1 VTQHWST
8 GFAAGPLRGLL
19 GILVILGIAV
29 ALSTARRR
37 INLRVVASAFALQI
51 TFAVLVL
58 WSSPGKRAISGLS
71 YGVSKLIGY
80 SKPGIEMIFGPL
92 AADKHSTI
100 FAIDVL
106 PIVIF
111 FSALMSTLY
120 YLGIMQ
126 IFLSAFGRFLRFVV
140 GTDPIESVYA
150 AACIL
155 VGQTEAPLVIRP
167 YLGRLTGPQIFTMMV
182 SGFASVAG
190 TLLAAYM
197 QMGIR
202 IEYLLAA
209 NFMAAPGGLLM
220 AKLIMPSDPSDPR
233 EDAFS
238 GKLDAHSKHTNIFMA
253 AAVGARDG
261 LIVAVNIGAIL
272 IAFVSLIAL
281 VNGIIGAA
289 GGWCG
294 VDGLTLQKILG
305 WIFSPLMALIGTPW
319 AEAQTAGGLF
329 GEKLVLNEFVAYISM
344 SHLTAPL
351 TAQSEAIVTF
361 ALCGFANF
369 SSIALVLGSL
379 GVLVPE
385 RAGEIARYG
394 LRAVA
399 AGSLSNLMSAAIAG
413 IVLSF

>member
-1 VTQHWST
+1 VIQHWST
-8 GFAAGPLRGLL
+8 GFANGPLRGLL
-19 GILVILGIAV
+19 GVAVILVLAV
-29 ALSTARRR
+29 ALSTRRR
-37 INLRVVASAFALQI
+37 HINLRIVALQI
-51 TFAVLVL
+51 AFGILVL
-58 WSSPGKRAISGLS
+58 WSSPGKQAIAGLS
-71 YGVSKLIGY
+71 RAVDRLIGY
-80 SKPGIEMIFGPL
+80 SRPGIEMIFGPL

-126 IFLSAFGRFLRFVV
+126 IFLTWFGRFLRFVV

-155 VGQTEAPLVIRP
+155 VGQTEAPLVVRP
-167 YLGRLTGPQIFTMMV
+167 YLGTLTGPQIFTMMV

-220 AKLIMPSDPSDPR
+220 AKIIMPADPAEPKV
-233 EDAFS
+233 DAFS
-238 GKLDAHSKHTNIFMA
+238 GKLTGHTRHANIFMA

-281 VNGIIGAA
+281 INGLIGGV
-289 GGWCG
+289 GGWFG
-294 VDGLTLQKILG
+294 IDGLTLQKILG

-329 GEKLVLNEFVAYISM
+329 GEKLVLNEFVAYISLA
-344 SHLTAPL
+344 HLTTPLSAP
-351 TAQSEAIVTF
+351 AEAIVTF

-413 IVLSF
+413 MVLSL

>member
-1 VTQHWST
+1 MIQHWWT
-8 GFAAGPLRGLL
+8 GFANSPLRGLV
-19 GILVILGIAV
+19 GIVVILGLAV

-37 INLRVVASAFALQI
+37 INLRIVASAFALQI
-51 TFAVLVL
+51 VFAILVL
-58 WSSPGKRAISGLS
+58 WTSPGKRALAGLS
-71 YGVSKLIGY
+71 EAVGRLIGY
-80 SKPGIEMIFGPL
+80 SRPGIEMIFGPL

-106 PIVIF
+106 PVIIF
-111 FSALMSTLY
+111 FSALMSVLY

-126 IFLSAFGRFLRFVV
+126 IFLSGFGRFLRWVV

-155 VGQTEAPLVIRP
+155 VGQTEAPLVVRP
-167 YLGRLTGPQIFTMMV
+167 YLTKLTGPQIFTMMV

-202 IEYLLAA
+202 MEYLLAA

-220 AKLIMPSDPSDPR
+220 AKIIMPGDPAAAQ
-233 EDAFS
+233 EDAFT
-238 GKLDAHSKHTNIFMA
+238 GKLTGHTRHTNIFMA

-281 VNGIIGAA
+281 INGIVGAVGA
-289 GGWCG
+289 WCG
-294 VDGLTLQKILG
+294 VDGLSLQKILG
-305 WIFSPLMALIGTPW
+305 WIFSPLMVLVGTPW
-319 AEAQTAGGLF
+319 TEAQIAGGLF
-329 GEKLVLNEFVAYISM
+329 GEKLVLNEFVAYISLT
-344 SHLTAPL
+344 HLTTPL
-351 TAQSEAIVTF
+351 SAQSEAIVTF

-413 IVLSF
+413 IVLSR

>member
-1 VTQHWST
+1 LV
-8 GFAAGPLRGLL
+8 
-19 GILVILGIAV
+19 GILVILGLAV

-37 INLRVVASAFALQI
+37 ISVRIVASAFALQI
-51 TFAVLVL
+51 AFAILVL
-58 WSSPGKRAISGLS
+58 WFPPGKRAIAGLS
-71 YGVSKLIGY
+71 YAVGKLIGY
-80 SKPGIEMIFGPL
+80 SRPGIEMIFGPL

-106 PIVIF
+106 PVVIF
-111 FSALMSTLY
+111 FSALMSVLY
-120 YLGIMQ
+120 YLGVMQ
-126 IFLSAFGRFLRFVV
+126 IFLSGFGRFLRFVI
-140 GTDPIESVYA
+140 GTDRIESVYA

-155 VGQTEAPLVIRP
+155 VGQTEAPLVVRP
-167 YLGRLTGPQIFTMMV
+167 YLSKLTGPQIFTMMV

-220 AKLIMPSDPSDPR
+220 AKLIVPSEPADLK
-233 EDAFS
+233 EDAFT
-238 GKLDAHSKHTNIFMA
+238 GKLTGHATHTNIFMA

-281 VNGIIGAA
+281 LNGLISWTGSWFGI
-289 GGWCG
+289 
-294 VDGLTLQKILG
+294 DGLTLQRILG
-305 WIFSPLMALIGTPW
+305 WIFSPLMALVGTPW
-319 AEAQTAGGLF
+319 AEAQTAGALF
-329 GEKLVLNEFVAYISM
+329 GEKLVLNEFVAYISFA
-344 SHLTAPL
+344 HLTTPL
-351 TAQSEAIVTF
+351 SAQSEAIVTF

-385 RAGEIARYG
+385 RANEIARYG

-413 IVLSF
+413 IVLSL

>member
-1 VTQHWST
+1 MQHLPT
-8 GFAAGPLRGLL
+8 GFASGHLSGLL
-19 GILVILGIAV
+19 GIVVILGLAA
-29 ALSTARRR
+29 ALSTRLRH
-37 INLRVVASAFALQI
+37 INLRIVASAFALQI
-51 TFAVLVL
+51 IFAILVL
-58 WSSPGKRAISGLS
+58 WFPPGKTAIAALS
-71 YGVSKLIGY
+71 RGVDQLIGY
-80 SKPGIEMIFGPL
+80 SRSGIEMIFGPL

-106 PIVIF
+106 PVVIF

-120 YLGIMQ
+120 YLGVMQ
-126 IFLSAFGRFLRFVV
+126 IFLAGFGRFLRFVV
-140 GTDPIESVYA
+140 GTDRIESVYA

-155 VGQTEAPLVIRP
+155 VGQTEAPLVVRP
-167 YLGRLTGPQIFTMMV
+167 YLGALTGPQIFTMMV

-220 AKLIMPSDPSDPR
+220 AKIIMPSDPADPK
-233 EDAFS
+233 EDVFS
-238 GKLDAHSKHTNIFMA
+238 SKTLAHARHTNIFMA

-281 VNGIIGAA
+281 VNGIVGAI
-289 GGWCG
+289 GGWFG

-305 WIFSPLMALIGTPW
+305 WIFSPLMLLVGTPW
-319 AEAQTAGGLF
+319 TEAQTAGGLF
-329 GEKLVLNEFVAYISM
+329 GEKLVLNEFVAYIDLA
-344 SHLTAPL
+344 HLAAPL
-351 TAQSEAIVTF
+351 SAKSEAIVTF

-385 RAGEIARYG
+385 RANEIARFG

>member
-1 VTQHWST
+1 
-8 GFAAGPLRGLL
+8 
-19 GILVILGIAV
+19 
-29 ALSTARRR
+29 
-37 INLRVVASAFALQI
+37 
-51 TFAVLVL
+51 
-58 WSSPGKRAISGLS
+58 
-71 YGVSKLIGY
+71 
-80 SKPGIEMIFGPL
+80 
-92 AADKHSTI
+92 
-100 FAIDVL
+100 
-106 PIVIF
+106 
-111 FSALMSTLY
+111 MSVLY
-120 YLGIMQ
+120 YLGVMQ
-126 IFLSAFGRFLRFVV
+126 IFLSGFGRFLRFVI
-140 GTDPIESVYA
+140 GTDRIESVYA

-155 VGQTEAPLVIRP
+155 VGQTEAPLVVRP
-167 YLGRLTGPQIFTMMV
+167 YLSKLTGPQIFTMMV

-220 AKLIMPSDPSDPR
+220 AKLIVPSEPADLK
-233 EDAFS
+233 EDAFA
-238 GKLDAHSKHTNIFMA
+238 GKLTGHAAHTNIFMA

-281 VNGIIGAA
+281 LNGLLSWA
-289 GGWCG
+289 GSWFGI
-294 VDGLTLQKILG
+294 DGLTLQRILG
-305 WIFSPLMALIGTPW
+305 WIFSPLMALVGTPW
-319 AEAQTAGGLF
+319 AEAQTAGALF
-329 GEKLVLNEFVAYISM
+329 GEKLVLNEFVAYISFA
-344 SHLTAPL
+344 HLTTPL
-351 TAQSEAIVTF
+351 SAQSEAIVTF

-385 RAGEIARYG
+385 RANEIARYG

-413 IVLSF
+413 IVLSL

>member
-8 GFAAGPLRGLL
+8 GFATGPLRGLL
-19 GILVILGIAV
+19 GILVILGLAV

-37 INLRVVASAFALQI
+37 INLRIVASAFALQI
-51 TFAVLVL
+51 VFAILVL
-58 WSSPGKRAISGLS
+58 WFPPGKRAIAGLS
-71 YGVSKLIGY
+71 YAVGKLIGY
-80 SKPGIEMIFGPL
+80 SRPGIEMIFGSL

-111 FSALMSTLY
+111 FSALMSVLY
-120 YLGIMQ
+120 YLGVMQ
-126 IFLSAFGRFLRFVV
+126 IFLSGFGRFLRFVI
-140 GTDPIESVYA
+140 GTDRIESVYA

-155 VGQTEAPLVIRP
+155 VGQTEAPLVVRP
-167 YLGRLTGPQIFTMMV
+167 YLSKLTGPQIFTMMV

-220 AKLIMPSDPSDPR
+220 AKLIVPSEQANLN
-233 EDAFS
+233 EDAFT
-238 GKLDAHSKHTNIFMA
+238 GKLTGHATHTNIFMA

-281 VNGIIGAA
+281 LNGLISWA
-289 GGWCG
+289 GGWFG
-294 VDGLTLQKILG
+294 IDGLTLQKILG
-305 WIFSPLMALIGTPW
+305 WIFSPLMALVGTPW

-329 GEKLVLNEFVAYISM
+329 GEKLVLNEFVAYISFA
-344 SHLTAPL
+344 HLTTPL
-351 TAQSEAIVTF
+351 SAQSEAIVTF

-385 RAGEIARYG
+385 RANEIARYG

-413 IVLSF
+413 IVLSL

>member
-1 VTQHWST
+1 
-8 GFAAGPLRGLL
+8 
-19 GILVILGIAV
+19 VI
-29 ALSTARRR
+29 
-37 INLRVVASAFALQI
+37 SAFALQVG
-51 TFAVLVL
+51 FAVLVL
-58 WSSPGKRAISGLS
+58 WSPPGKRAIAGLS
-71 YGVSKLIGY
+71 YAVDKLIGY
-80 SKPGIEMIFGPL
+80 SKPGIEMIFGSL

-126 IFLSAFGRFLRFVV
+126 IFLSAFGRFLRFVI
-140 GTDPIESVYA
+140 GTDRIESVYA

-155 VGQTEAPLVIRP
+155 VGQTEAPLVVRP
-167 YLGRLTGPQIFTMMV
+167 YLSKLTPPQIFTMMV
-182 SGFASVAG
+182 SGFASIAG

-220 AKLIMPSDPSDPR
+220 AKIIVPSDPTAAQ
-233 EDAFS
+233 EDVFS
-238 GKLDAHSKHTNIFMA
+238 GKLTGHARHTNIFMA

-261 LIVAVNIGAIL
+261 LVVAVNIGAIL

-281 VNGIIGAA
+281 INGITAA
-289 GGWCG
+289 VGGWFG

-305 WIFSPLMALIGTPW
+305 WIFSPLMVLVGTPW
-319 AEAQTAGGLF
+319 AEAQTVGGLF
-329 GEKLVLNEFVAYISM
+329 GEKLVLNEFVAYISLT
-344 SHLTAPL
+344 HLTAPL
-351 TAQSEAIVTF
+351 SAQSEAIVTF

-413 IVLSF
+413 IVLAS

>member
-1 VTQHWST
+1 
-8 GFAAGPLRGLL
+8 
-19 GILVILGIAV
+19 
-29 ALSTARRR
+29 
-37 INLRVVASAFALQI
+37 VASAFALQI
-51 TFAVLVL
+51 IFAILVL
-58 WSSPGKRAISGLS
+58 WFPPGKTAIAALS
-71 YGVSKLIGY
+71 RGVDQLIGY
-80 SKPGIEMIFGPL
+80 SRSGIEMIFGPL

-106 PIVIF
+106 PVVIF

-120 YLGIMQ
+120 YLGVMQ
-126 IFLSAFGRFLRFVV
+126 IFLAGFGRFLRFVV
-140 GTDPIESVYA
+140 GTDRIESVYA

-155 VGQTEAPLVIRP
+155 VGQTEAPLVVRP
-167 YLGRLTGPQIFTMMV
+167 YLGALTGPQIFTMMV

-220 AKLIMPSDPSDPR
+220 AKIIMPGDPTDPK
-233 EDAFS
+233 EDVFS
-238 GKLDAHSKHTNIFMA
+238 SKLLAHARHTNIFMA

-281 VNGIIGAA
+281 VNGIVGGI
-289 GGWCG
+289 GGWFG

-305 WIFSPLMALIGTPW
+305 WIFSPLMLLVGTPW
-319 AEAQTAGGLF
+319 TEAQIAGGLF
-329 GEKLVLNEFVAYISM
+329 GEKLVLNEFVAYIDLA
-344 SHLTAPL
+344 HLAAPL
-351 TAQSEAIVTF
+351 SAKSEAIVTF

-385 RAGEIARYG
+385 RANEIARFG

>member
-1 VTQHWST
+1 LPT
-8 GFAAGPLRGLL
+8 GLAGGHLTGLL
-19 GILVILGIAV
+19 GIVVILGLAA
-29 ALSTARRR
+29 ALSTRLRH
-37 INLRVVASAFALQI
+37 INLRIVASAFALQI
-51 TFAVLVL
+51 IFAILVL
-58 WSSPGKRAISGLS
+58 WFPPGKTAIAALS
-71 YGVSKLIGY
+71 RGVDQLIGY
-80 SKPGIEMIFGPL
+80 SRSGIEMIFGPL

-106 PIVIF
+106 PVVIF

-120 YLGIMQ
+120 YLGVMQ
-126 IFLSAFGRFLRFVV
+126 IFLAGFGRFLRFVV
-140 GTDPIESVYA
+140 GTDRIESVYA

-155 VGQTEAPLVIRP
+155 VGQTEAPLVVRP
-167 YLGRLTGPQIFTMMV
+167 YLGALTGPQIFTMMV

-220 AKLIMPSDPSDPR
+220 AKIIMPSDPADPK
-233 EDAFS
+233 EDVFS
-238 GKLDAHSKHTNIFMA
+238 SKTLAHPRHTNIFMA

-281 VNGIIGAA
+281 VNGIVGGI
-289 GGWCG
+289 GGWFG

-305 WIFSPLMALIGTPW
+305 WIFSPLMLLVGTPW
-319 AEAQTAGGLF
+319 TEAQIAGGLF
-329 GEKLVLNEFVAYISM
+329 GEKLVLNEFVAYIDLA
-344 SHLTAPL
+344 HLAAPL
-351 TAQSEAIVTF
+351 SAKSEAIVTF

-385 RAGEIARYG
+385 RANEIARFG